1 MSRLIVY
8 IEVYDIIL
16 YSKVVYWMI
25 IYRDIYKLDIFKV
38 FCNIGQR
45 KIFYRYCYFIDNYR
59 FVNLKYCECDFY
71 NICNNFLG
79 LRLYI

>member
-1 MSRLIVY
+1 MVEKKNQGREMSRLIVY

-38 FCNIGQR
+38 FCNIGQM
-45 KIFYRYCYFIDNYR
+45 KIFYRYN
-59 FVNLKYCECDFY
+59 VLLFY
-71 NICNNFLG
+71 
-79 LRLYI
+79 

>member
-16 YSKVVYWMI
+16 YSKVVYQMI

-38 FCNIGQR
+38 FCNIGQM
-45 KIFYRYCYFIDNYR
+45 KIFYRYN
-59 FVNLKYCECDFY
+59 VLLFY
-71 NICNNFLG
+71 
-79 LRLYI
+79 

>member
-1 MSRLIVY
+1 MSRFIVY

-45 KIFYRYCYFIDNYR
+45 KIFYRYN
-59 FVNLKYCECDFY
+59 VLLFY
-71 NICNNFLG
+71 
-79 LRLYI
+79 